1 MILDILKK
9 YFAIFP
15 GKKAINGN
23 NSDREGADDLNLL
36 RNLIDRAN
44 DSIEVL
50 DPETGRFLYVN
61 ERGCRDLG
69 YRREELLKLTIFD
82 VDPSVDPSLLTQIT
96 EEVSAKDSK
105 IWEGIHLR
113 KDGSTFPVEVN
124 IKMAVIGRKYLIAV
138 ARNIT
143 ARKQDA
149 EALKRSEQK
158 YRDIFNYAPVGIYQ
172 STLEGRFLTV
182 NDQLVRILGY
192 DSVDELLQKNMA
204 GDIYFNPGER
214 EFFIT
219 HYDPNVP
226 VHNMEI
232 RWKRKDGTPFWI
244 ELSSHAV
251 KDSQNHVLFFE
262 DFVRDITLRRQA
274 EDETKK
280 ERKLLRTLIDHLPY
294 PIYFKDRE
302 ARKIIANLADIENI
316 GCANEAE
323 ALGKTDI
330 ELFEGEIGHRGYADD
345 QKVLESG
352 LPILNREEVFSD
364 KNTGLQRWLLTSKI
378 PLFDET
384 GKTNGLV
391 GIGRDITYRKK
402 AEEQIQKLTKSVE
415 QSPSSIIITDVS
427 GSIEYV
433 NPKFLEITG
442 YNKEDIVGKN
452 PRILKSGKMSD
463 EVYRQLW
470 ETIVSGNTWKGEL
483 VNRKKNGELYWE
495 WVTVTSI
502 KDEAGQITNF
512 IAIKEDISARKQMEA
527 ELIKAKE
534 KAEESDRLKSAFLA
548 NMSHEILTPLNS
560 IIGFSELLQDN
571 DFDDQQKKE
580 FLSHVIDNG
589 NSLLSIVSD
598 IMDIS
603 KIESRQIELRK
614 TPVSVNQFLSRLIER
629 SEFLPE
635 KKDLRIRIDIN
646 SEDCIIITDKER
658 LNQVFNNLISNA
670 VKFTDQGYIQV
681 GYRNEGDI
689 VTFYVKDTG
698 IGIPEEFHEIIFER
712 FRQIETEKNRKYRG
726 NGLGLAIAGSL
737 VEMMGGKIWLDSSPG
752 KGSVFYFS
760 IPCNPVT
767 DDNLQDRK
775 SVHSN
780 RTGTH

>member
-1 MILDILKK
+1 MVLSILKK
-9 YFAIFP
+9 YIAGLL
-15 GKKAINGN
+15 GKKRENDN
-23 NSDREGADDLNLL
+23 NANAGRENNDDLDLL
-36 RNLIDRAN
+36 RNLIDRTN
-44 DSIEVL
+44 DLIEVL

-61 ERGCRDLG
+61 EKGCRDLG
-69 YRREELLKLTIFD
+69 YSREELLKLTVFD
-82 VDPSVDPSLLTQIT
+82 IDPLIDPPLLKQIT
-96 EEVSAKDSK
+96 EEISAENNK

-138 ARNIT
+138 ARDTT
-143 ARKQDA
+143 ARKQ
-149 EALKRSEQK
+149 EEEE
-158 YRDIFNYAPVGIYQ
+158 I
-172 STLEGRFLTV
+172 
-182 NDQLVRILGY
+182 
-192 DSVDELLQKNMA
+192 KN
-204 GDIYFNPGER
+204 
-214 EFFIT
+214 
-219 HYDPNVP
+219 
-226 VHNMEI
+226 
-232 RWKRKDGTPFWI
+232 
-244 ELSSHAV
+244 
-251 KDSQNHVLFFE
+251 
-262 DFVRDITLRRQA
+262 
-274 EDETKK
+274 

-302 ARKIIANLADIENI
+302 ARKIIANLADVENI

-323 ALGKTDI
+323 ALGKTDM
-330 ELFEGEIGHRGYADD
+330 ELFEGEVGLRGYTDD
-345 QKVLESG
+345 LKVLETG
-352 LPILNREEVFSD
+352 LPILNQEEAFSD
-364 KNTGLQRWLLTSKI
+364 KSTGLQRWLLTSKI
-378 PLFDET
+378 PLFDENGNT
-384 GKTNGLV
+384 TGLV

-402 AEEQIQKLTKSVE
+402 AEKQIQKLTKSVE

-427 GSIEYV
+427 GLIEYV

-452 PRILKSGKMSD
+452 PRILKSGKMPD

-470 ETIVSGNTWKGEL
+470 ETIMSGKIWRGEL

-512 IAIKEDISARKQMEA
+512 IAIKEDISARKQMETD
-527 ELIKAKE
+527 LIKAKE

-560 IIGFSELLQDN
+560 IIGFSELLQDD
-571 DFDDQQKKE
+571 DFNDQQKKE

-603 KIESRQIELRK
+603 KIESGQIELRK
-614 TPVSVNQFLSRLIER
+614 TPVPVKEFLSKLIER
-629 SEFLPE
+629 SKILLGE
-635 KKDLRIRIDIN
+635 KKLEFWIDTN
-646 SEDCIIITDKER
+646 SEDCTITTDQER

-681 GYRNEGDI
+681 GYRNEGDR

-712 FRQIETEKNRKYRG
+712 FRQIETEKNRKYGG

-760 IPCNPVT
+760 IPRNQVSN
-767 DDNLQDRK
+767 DNLHDQ
-775 SVHSN
+775 
-780 RTGTH
+780 